1 MQAGY
6 AIVGRTKQAF
16 GVKKME
22 IIELRKRLVKK
33 ILAKQDEHFRWGFD
47 EKLAQERPEYLHYWP
62 KYKSTLWTLLLLAD
76 IQAPVDIPQ
85 IEPSIQLI
93 TERFYKPEQGVFRL
107 LDDSHSP
114 IPCLNGIIIYL
125 HYYFE
130 TSFSN
135 KLEETINFFDT
146 YQRFDDG
153 DFKTPESY
161 PYLSNTSCYGKHTC
175 YWGVC
180 KLLKGISFIP
190 KEKRANRTTH
200 LLENCIEFVLLHEV
214 CFSSHNKDRFLH
226 RDIDKLTFPSIRS
239 DYLELLWLLARE
251 GVQDKRTMR
260 AVELLRSKMKEDGG
274 WELEKPIYNLT
285 ASVGQKDRTNA
296 FITERAMEVLE
307 YYG

>member
-1 MQAGY
+1 M
-6 AIVGRTKQAF
+6 
-16 GVKKME
+16 ME
-22 IIELRKRLVKK
+22 ITELRKRLVKR

-85 IEPSIQLI
+85 LEPSIQLV
-93 TERFYKPEQGVFRL
+93 TERFYEPEQGIFRL
-107 LDDSHSP
+107 TDSP
-114 IPCLNGIIIYL
+114 IPCLNGNMIYL
-125 HYYFE
+125 HYYFK
-130 TSFSN
+130 TSFSD
-135 KLEETINFFDT
+135 KLEETITFFDT
-146 YQRFDDG
+146 YQCFDDG
-153 DFKTPESY
+153 DFKTPKSY
-161 PYLSNTSCYGKHTC
+161 PYFSNTSCYGKHTC
-175 YWGVC
+175 YWGVG
-180 KLLKGISFIP
+180 KLLKGLSFIP
-190 KEKRANRTTH
+190 KEKRSRRATH

-214 CFSSHNKDRFLH
+214 CFSSHHKDRFLH
-226 RDIDKLTFPSIRS
+226 RDINKLTFPSTRS
-239 DYLELLWLLARE
+239 DYLELLWLLVRE

-296 FITERAMEVLE
+296 FITERATEVLE

>member
-1 MQAGY
+1 
-6 AIVGRTKQAF
+6 
-16 GVKKME
+16 ME
-22 IIELRKRLVKK
+22 VTALREQLVKR

-76 IQAPVDIPQ
+76 IQAPVDIHQ
-85 IEPSIQLI
+85 LEPSIQLI
-93 TERFYKPEQGVFRL
+93 TDRFYEPEQGVFRL
-107 LDDSHSP
+107 PDDHSP
-114 IPCLNGIIIYL
+114 IPCLNGNMIYL

-130 TSFSN
+130 TSFLN
-135 KLEETINFFDT
+135 KLQEMINFFDT

-153 DFKTPESY
+153 DFKTPASY

-175 YWGVC
+175 YWGVG
-180 KLLKGISFIP
+180 KLLKGLSFIP
-190 KEKRANRTTH
+190 KEKRTKHATH

-214 CFSSHNKDRFLH
+214 CFSSHDRDRFLH

-251 GVQDKRTMR
+251 EVQDQRVRR
-260 AVELLRSKMKEDGG
+260 AVALLRSKMKVDES
-274 WELEKPIYNLT
+274 WELEKRINNLT
-285 ASVGQKDRTNA
+285 TSVGQKGRANA
-296 FITERAMEVLE
+296 FITARALEVLA

>member
-1 MQAGY
+1 
-6 AIVGRTKQAF
+6 
-16 GVKKME
+16 ME
-22 IIELRKRLVKK
+22 ITELRKRLVKK
-33 ILAKQDEHFRWGFD
+33 ILAKQDEHFRWSFD

-62 KYKSTLWTLLLLAD
+62 KYKSTLWALLLLAD

-114 IPCLNGIIIYL
+114 IPCLNGNIIYL

-175 YWGVC
+175 YQGVC

-260 AVELLRSKMKEDGG
+260 AVELLRSKMKADGG
-274 WELEKPIYNLT
+274 WELEKAISNLT
-285 ASVGQKDRTNA
+285 ASVGQKDRPNA
-296 FITERAMEVLE
+296 FITTRAREVLD
-307 YYG
+307 YFG